1 MPHPRQRKYHPK
13 LVEDPPAAEV
23 DSALMEQAEET
34 ALAETIG
41 TADKGLE
48 TEQALGHMQLVLEE
62 GLWVGDVYSAQDET
76 ALKEAGIVSI
86 KMSYFSR

>member
-13 LVEDPPAAEV
+13 PVEDPPAAEI
-23 DSALMEQAEET
+23 DSALMEQAEEP
-34 ALAETIG
+34 ALAEAIG

-48 TEQALGHMQLVLEE
+48 TEQVLGHMQLVLRE
-62 GLWVGDVYSAQDET
+62 GLWVGDVYSAQDEK
-76 ALKEAGIVSI
+76 ALKEAGIVSS